1 MLSDFLKLG
10 YTKEEAELLNRLS
23 GIGIGIGSV
32 NTHSPDE
39 ISAALQKVM
48 NAVDDGCADWRN
60 NDV

>member
-23 GIGIGIGSV
+23 GIGSGSV
-32 NTHSPDE
+32 NAHSPGE

>member
-23 GIGIGIGSV
+23 GIGSV
-32 NTHSPDE
+32 NAHSPDE

>member
-23 GIGIGIGSV
+23 GIGIGSV
-32 NTHSPDE
+32 NAHSPDE